1 MEICNFLYE
10 ESVICEMKVLFVKR
24 EAVRKIPSAGKVWIE
39 ISYTSN
45 NAKIVFFWYFQNCS
59 TKVKRKVVAVQPFWL
74 LIVICVHM

>member
-1 MEICNFLYE
+1 MLHWAYCNFRNETDWKSVILKKSEIFEMEICNFLYE

-45 NAKIVFFWYFQNCS
+45 NAKIVFF
-59 TKVKRKVVAVQPFWL
+59 
-74 LIVICVHM
+74 

>member
-45 NAKIVFFWYFQNCS
+45 NAKIVFF
-59 TKVKRKVVAVQPFWL
+59 
-74 LIVICVHM
+74 